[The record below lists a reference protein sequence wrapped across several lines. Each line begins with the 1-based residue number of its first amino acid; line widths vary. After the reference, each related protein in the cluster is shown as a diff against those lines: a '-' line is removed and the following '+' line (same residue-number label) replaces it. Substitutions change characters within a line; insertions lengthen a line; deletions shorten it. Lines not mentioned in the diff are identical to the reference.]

1 MASLNASSNPTDRT
15 VYVGNLPA
23 TASVGELLNL
33 VHFGPLESIKVLP
46 EKSCVFLDSLT
57 ALLPARSTSMPP
69 SKTFSAWS
77 GAQDWSGQAIPSP

>member
-1 MASLNASSNPTDRT
+1 MASLNASGNPTDRT
-15 VYVGNLPA
+15 VYVGNLLA

-69 SKTFSAWS
+69 SK
-77 GAQDWSGQAIPSP
+77 